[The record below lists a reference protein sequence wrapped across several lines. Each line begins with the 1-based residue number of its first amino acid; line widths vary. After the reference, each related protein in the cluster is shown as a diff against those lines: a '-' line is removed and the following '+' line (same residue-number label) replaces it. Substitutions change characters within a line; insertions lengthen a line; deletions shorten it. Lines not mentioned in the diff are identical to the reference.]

1 MKENQETEKYWQMPR
16 SLRTTAALA
25 LLIAAVFA
33 SAIIAGC
40 TAANEERTPL
50 SPGAG
55 EKHSYS
61 LTEYGAL
68 KLGGTDYAYTAGNV
82 TYAADGS
89 VKITQLT
96 MNDGSSDVYALIA
109 EPVDASKARAAV
121 IFAPGAGVAADK
133 HLNRSIEYAQDG
145 IVFMAVDI
153 RGNGGKTAGVP
164 LNIQN
169 EYKTFSRGTTPQYY
183 KIIFDLC
190 AAQKYIA
197 GIYGSDLPIYAAG
210 SSNGG
215 RYACVAAAIDEGF
228 AGYVG
233 ISTSGY
239 VYEEGIAGQGGM
251 DIFVR
256 SINPDTY
263 IGKIAPREVYILHSA
278 SDSLIPY
285 DQGLGL
291 YNRAGEP
298 KDFEMFIGGHGI
310 NAEVD
315 QYLLRTLGNATA
327 LENLKSGTKIGLW
340 TQSPSDEY

>member
-1 MKENQETEKYWQMPR
+1 MKENQESERYGQTR
-16 SLRTTAALA
+16 SIRATAAVA
-25 LLIAAVFA
+25 LLIAVVFA
-33 SAIIAGC
+33 SAVFAGC
-40 TAANEERTPL
+40 TAANEERTPI
-50 SPGAG
+50 SSAAG
-55 EKHSYS
+55 EKYSYS
-61 LTEYGAL
+61 LTDYGAL

-89 VKITQLT
+89 VKITELT
-96 MNDGSSDVYALIA
+96 MNDGSSDVYAFIA
-109 EPVDASKARAAV
+109 EPVDTKARAAV
-121 IFAPGAGVAADK
+121 VFASGAGVPADR
-133 HLNRSIEYAQDG
+133 HLERATEYAKDG

-153 RGNGGKTAGVP
+153 RGNGGKTEGYAFTG
-164 LNIQN
+164 IDTD
-169 EYKTFSRGTTPQYY
+169 YKYFSRGVTPQYY

-197 GIYGSDLPIYAAG
+197 GIYGPDLPIYAAG

-228 AGYVG
+228 AGFVG
-233 ISTSGY
+233 ISTSAY
-239 VYEEGIAGQGGM
+239 VYEEGKGNAGM

-278 SDSLIPY
+278 ADSLIPY

-310 NAEVD
+310 NGEVD

-327 LENLKSGTKIGLW
+327 LENRKSGTDIGLW
-340 TQSPSDEY
+340 TQTPSGEY

>member
-1 MKENQETEKYWQMPR
+1 MKRNLMKP
-16 SLRTTAALA
+16 AAIA
-25 LLIAAVFA
+25 LLVSLIFA
-33 SAIIAGC
+33 SAVFAGC

-55 EKHSYS
+55 EKYSYS
-61 LTEYGAL
+61 LTESGAL
-68 KLGGTDYAYTAGNV
+68 KLAGTDYAYNAGEV
-82 TYAADGS
+82 TYSDDGS
-89 VKITQLT
+89 VKITELN
-96 MNDGSSDVYALIA
+96 MNDGSGDVYALIA

-121 IFAPGAGVAADK
+121 VFAPGAGVPADR
-133 HLNRSIEYAQDG
+133 HLNRSVEYAKDG

-153 RGNGGKTAGVP
+153 RGNGGKTPGYAFTG
-164 LNIQN
+164 IDTD
-169 EYKTFSRGTTPQYY
+169 YKYFSRGATPQYY

-197 GIYGSDLPIYAAG
+197 GIYGPDLPVYAAG

-228 AGYVG
+228 AGFVG

-239 VYEEGIAGQGGM
+239 VYEEGRGNSGL

-278 SDSLIPY
+278 DDSLIPY

-298 KDFEMFIGGHGI
+298 KDFEMFMGGHGI
-310 NAEVD
+310 NGEVD

-327 LENLKSGTKIGLW
+327 LENRKSGTDIGLW
-340 TQSPSDEY
+340 TQTPSDVY